1 MTDNIFSLLDEPWV
15 QVVYLNGR
23 PDEISLRQVF
33 SDAPDIKELSGDIPQ
48 QKLPLIRL
56 FLAILYRAYRVGGI
70 NEEQMRELW
79 KEIFSSEHFDMDIV
93 DRYLDKWEDRFFLI
107 GERPLFQ
114 IPDLEYVGAK
124 PYSPV
129 SEMIADVPKLDKYLF
144 SMRSMEATDSISF
157 AEAGRWLAF
166 MQAFDTAGIKT
177 PVKGNTHINKGKVY
191 APKGMLGTGWLGGIG
206 GLYAEGKNFFETLM
220 LNWVLYDTKYDS
232 ERYRLFGNEQD
243 IPVWEQD
250 EVSSSDLDNQSTFAG
265 PVQAMTWQSRRL
277 RLVPN
282 EEGTR
287 IVGVV
292 SCYGDVVAPYNTDG
306 FEKMTAWRKSIPQQK
321 KLGLPAP
328 PHMPVMHDASKALWR
343 GLEPILCVKDDSD
356 FRPGLVRWLEEIRT
370 EMLDSGDHVLNL
382 VTLHA
387 QGMTYGTQSSVF
399 ETGIDDTLSL
409 NTVMFR
415 HDYAGIAAVVD
426 AVKCTDNAVQ
436 ALVQFVRNLRT
447 SAGDKSKSTEMAEQ
461 IRESVY
467 ADLDG
472 LFRDRLAAFDESND
486 PIEYSNDWKDEVHH
500 RLLEAGQSYLEQSP
514 VPVFDEHEA
523 GVMGVMNAARAQLL
537 FRSKLNKE
545 LGSLTREIPVHSDKG
560 GK

>member
-33 SDAPDIKELSGDIPQ
+33 SDAPDVKELSGDIPQ

-107 GERPLFQ
+107 GERPFFQ
-114 IPDLEYVGAK
+114 IPDLEYMGAK

-129 SEMIADVPKLDKYLF
+129 SGMIADVPKLNKYLF

-177 PVKGNTHINKGKVY
+177 PVKGNTHVNKGKVY

-447 SAGDKSKSTEMAEQ
+447 SAGDKSKSTETAEQ

>member
-107 GERPLFQ
+107 GERPFFQ

-177 PVKGNTHINKGKVY
+177 PVKGNTHVNKGKVY

-447 SAGDKSKSTEMAEQ
+447 SAGDKSKSTETAEQ

>member
-1 MTDNIFSLLDEPWV
+1 MAVIGPRSSCCLRHCLSGSVLKWWFSPQVDENDEDKGQRAVRDTQDTVEVMLLHKCDDEVHLMPWV
-15 QVVYLNGR
+15 GDERVGVANGAVIPTNVI
-23 PDEISLRQVF
+23 PDDAVAKIAAQCSVRLPMGLCLPDKIDSLIAALEDGCASEAACWQE
-33 SDAPDIKELSGDIPQ
+33 SPWLAG
-48 QKLPLIRL
+48 KLAL
-56 FLAILYRAYRVGGI
+56 FLH
-70 NEEQMRELW
+70 EEENG
-79 KEIFSSEHFDMDIV
+79 FVSSELCGHV
-93 DRYLDKWEDRFFLI
+93 
-107 GERPLFQ
+107 
-114 IPDLEYVGAK
+114 VA
-124 PYSPV
+124 YS
-129 SEMIADVPKLDKYLF
+129 
-144 SMRSMEATDSISF
+144 REA
-157 AEAGRWLAF
+157 
-166 MQAFDTAGIKT
+166 
-177 PVKGNTHINKGKVY
+177 
-191 APKGMLGTGWLGGIG
+191 

-447 SAGDKSKSTEMAEQ
+447 SAGDKSKSTETAEQ

>member
-33 SDAPDIKELSGDIPQ
+33 SDAPDVKELSGDIPQ

-107 GERPLFQ
+107 GERPFFQ
-114 IPDLEYVGAK
+114 IPDLEYMGAK

-129 SEMIADVPKLDKYLF
+129 SGMIADDPKLNKYLF

-177 PVKGNTHINKGKVY
+177 PVKGNTHVNKGKVY

-447 SAGDKSKSTEMAEQ
+447 SAGDKSKSTETAEQ

>member
-70 NEEQMRELW
+70 NEERMRELW

-107 GERPLFQ
+107 GERPFFQ

-177 PVKGNTHINKGKVY
+177 PVKGNTHVNKGKVY

-220 LNWVLYDTKYDS
+220 LNWVLYDTKYDF

-447 SAGDKSKSTEMAEQ
+447 SAGDKSKSTETAEQ

>member
-114 IPDLEYVGAK
+114 MPDLEYVGAK

-144 SMRSMEATDSISF
+144 STRSMEATDSISF

-447 SAGDKSKSTEMAEQ
+447 SAGDKSKSTETAEQ

>member
-177 PVKGNTHINKGKVY
+177 PVKGNTHVNKGKVY

-447 SAGDKSKSTEMAEQ
+447 SAGDKSKSTETAEQ

-514 VPVFDEHEA
+514 VPVFNEHEA

>member
-107 GERPLFQ
+107 GERPFFQ

-166 MQAFDTAGIKT
+166 MQVFDTAGIKT
-177 PVKGNTHINKGKVY
+177 PVKGNTHVNKGKVY

-447 SAGDKSKSTEMAEQ
+447 SAGDKSKSTETAEQ

-514 VPVFDEHEA
+514 VPVFDEHET

>member
-144 SMRSMEATDSISF
+144 STRSMEATDSISF

-321 KLGLPAP
+321 KLGLHAP

-447 SAGDKSKSTEMAEQ
+447 SAGDKSKSTETAEQ

>member
-33 SDAPDIKELSGDIPQ
+33 SDAPDVKELSGDIPQ

-107 GERPLFQ
+107 GERPFFQ

-129 SEMIADVPKLDKYLF
+129 SGMIADVPKLNKYLF

-177 PVKGNTHINKGKVY
+177 PVKGNTHVNKGKVY

-415 HDYAGIAAVVD
+415 HDYAGIAYH
-426 AVKCTDNAVQ
+426 
-436 ALVQFVRNLRT
+436 
-447 SAGDKSKSTEMAEQ
+447 G
-461 IRESVY
+461 
-467 ADLDG
+467 ADPG
-472 LFRDRLAAFDESND
+472 KR
-486 PIEYSNDWKDEVHH
+486 VC
-500 RLLEAGQSYLEQSP
+500 
-514 VPVFDEHEA
+514 
-523 GVMGVMNAARAQLL
+523 
-537 FRSKLNKE
+537 
-545 LGSLTREIPVHSDKG
+545 GS
-560 GK
+560 

>member
-447 SAGDKSKSTEMAEQ
+447 SAGDKSKSTETAEQ

>member
-15 QVVYLNGR
+15 QVVYLNGH

-70 NEEQMRELW
+70 NEERMRELW

-107 GERPLFQ
+107 GERPFFQ

-177 PVKGNTHINKGKVY
+177 PVKGNTHVNKGKVY

-250 EVSSSDLDNQSTFAG
+250 EVSSSDLDNQSTFTG

-447 SAGDKSKSTEMAEQ
+447 SAGDKSKSTETAEQ

>member
-1 MTDNIFSLLDEPWV
+1 MKSLPSV
-15 QVVYLNGR
+15 
-23 PDEISLRQVF
+23 S
-33 SDAPDIKELSGDIPQ
+33 
-48 QKLPLIRL
+48 
-56 FLAILYRAYRVGGI
+56 RV
-70 NEEQMRELW
+70 W
-79 KEIFSSEHFDMDIV
+79 
-93 DRYLDKWEDRFFLI
+93 
-107 GERPLFQ
+107 
-114 IPDLEYVGAK
+114 YV
-124 PYSPV
+124 
-129 SEMIADVPKLDKYLF
+129 L
-144 SMRSMEATDSISF
+144 
-157 AEAGRWLAF
+157 
-166 MQAFDTAGIKT
+166 
-177 PVKGNTHINKGKVY
+177 
-191 APKGMLGTGWLGGIG
+191 
-206 GLYAEGKNFFETLM
+206 LYAEGKNFFETLM

-415 HDYAGIAAVVD
+415 HDYAGIEAVVD

-447 SAGDKSKSTEMAEQ
+447 SAGDKSKSTETAEQ
-461 IRESVY
+461 IRESMY

-545 LGSLTREIPVHSDKG
+545 LGSLTREIPVHLSSLKDEVKADREG
-560 GK
+560 IDDRQYLFLAGRALGAGCLSQRAP

>member
-107 GERPLFQ
+107 GERPHFQ

-447 SAGDKSKSTEMAEQ
+447 SAGDKSKSTETAEQ

>member
-177 PVKGNTHINKGKVY
+177 PVKGNTHVNKGKVY

-306 FEKMTAWRKSIPQQK
+306 FEKMTAWRKSVPQQK

-447 SAGDKSKSTEMAEQ
+447 SAGDKSKSTETAEQ

>member
-70 NEEQMRELW
+70 NEERMRELW

-107 GERPLFQ
+107 GERPFFQ
-114 IPDLEYVGAK
+114 ISDLEYVGAK

-177 PVKGNTHINKGKVY
+177 PVKGNTHVNKGKVY

-415 HDYAGIAAVVD
+415 HDYAGIEAVVD

-447 SAGDKSKSTEMAEQ
+447 SAGDKSKSTETAEQ
-461 IRESVY
+461 IRESMY

-472 LFRDRLAAFDESND
+472 LFRDRLAAFNESND